1 MLLPVLLQK
10 VFSTRRIIVQLLL
23 RRLRMLGRLLMLN
36 ITVLVLILMH
46 TVRILIEEVLS
57 KGFKVCG
64 SRITTSA
71 SSPSFHTFKLDSI
84 SFPAKDTNNLSLTY
98 IMPLVTVRAQRT
110 AARAALAK
118 EKSWNFKRFQIEE
131 LDCVLLA
138 QRFVVRQP

>member
-1 MLLPVLLQK
+1 
-10 VFSTRRIIVQLLL
+10 
-23 RRLRMLGRLLMLN
+23 MLN

-71 SSPSFHTFKLDSI
+71 SSPSLHTFKLDSI
-84 SFPAKDTNNLSLTY
+84 SFPAKDTNNLLLTY